1 MTRVAGSATNRAGE
15 EGGLGGGGECRGGEE
30 REGRK
35 WKEGECCEE
44 RQVRGGDQRSAINAT
59 ERFTAGFGGVHTRSP
74 ETSMIS

>member
-44 RQVRGGDQRSAINAT
+44 RQVRGEISEAQSTPRSGLRRVLVASIP
-59 ERFTAGFGGVHTRSP
+59 VVQKHL
-74 ETSMIS
+74 